1 MSTLPLPAIGSPR
14 WESGVA
20 LTANS
25 LLAVKLLGQKSQGG
39 IVYTTTQTEDQMQSR
54 FLLDVVIAQ
63 GAAIFEL
70 FSGKDETLLIRG
82 DTLLVLN
89 FGLNVVDGVRWLNIE
104 RDCLTREGLYED
116 LHGSIVILF
125 STAAA
130 TLERQEVL

>member
-14 WESGVA
+14 WKSGIA

-63 GAAIFEL
+63 SAAIFEL

-82 DTLLVLN
+82 NSLLVLN

-116 LHGSIVILF
+116 LFDVREGYVS
-125 STAAA
+125 
-130 TLERQEVL
+130 